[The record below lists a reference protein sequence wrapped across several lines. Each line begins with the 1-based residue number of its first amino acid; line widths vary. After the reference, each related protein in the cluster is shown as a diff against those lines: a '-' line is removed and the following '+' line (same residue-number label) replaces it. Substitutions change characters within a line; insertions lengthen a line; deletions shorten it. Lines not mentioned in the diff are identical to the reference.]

1 MKNSIRHFTLIFGLL
16 AAVVPGIFAQT
27 AAPAKP
33 PATPK
38 PHVRAITA
46 FINLDRTQYQ
56 LQIAEAAKFL
66 GYAQTVFESRGYTVD
81 TLRIATQPFP
91 QYTSGLSTED
101 AVRLFKDLDGL
112 VQQYKV
118 RLSIGP
124 AYLAGDDG
132 DAQADL
138 LAAVLQNTKNIFGG
152 LVVTNDAGINWPAVN
167 AAARVMKKLSTSTE
181 RSEGNFRFAAN
192 ANVPPY
198 SPFFPAAYHTG
209 SGHQF
214 SVGLASAG
222 LVATAA
228 ENAPDLA
235 TARRQIIDTLF
246 NVAFDVEDL
255 AQRVDREQGWNYM
268 GQDLSPVPSQ
278 EASIGAAI
286 ETISRQ
292 PIGSSGTL
300 TAVGTITSALKDI
313 GARRIGYSGIM
324 LPVLED
330 PLLAERWN
338 QGRLSLDSLLSYSAV
353 CATGLDTIPLPGD
366 TSVEALAR
374 IIGDVAT
381 LSVKWNKPL
390 SARLLPVVGKHPG
403 DMTEFTDPNLINA
416 MIRALPSKEQVQ

>member
-1 MKNSIRHFTLIFGLL
+1 MKNSIRHFTLILGLL
-16 AAVVPGIFAQT
+16 AAVVPGILAQT

-56 LQIAEAAKFL
+56 LQIAETAKFL

-91 QYTSGLSTED
+91 QYTSGLSTDD
-101 AVRLFKDLDGL
+101 AVRLFKNLDGL
-112 VQQYKV
+112 AQQYKV
-118 RLSIGP
+118 RLNIGP
-124 AYLAGDDG
+124 AFLAGDDG

-138 LAAVLQNTKNIFGG
+138 LAAVLQNTKNIFGS
-152 LVVTNDAGINWPAVN
+152 LVVTNDAGIDWPAVN
-167 AAARVMKKLSTSTE
+167 AAARVMRKLSTSTE
-181 RSEGNFRFAAN
+181 HSEGNFRFAAS

-198 SPFFPAAYHTG
+198 SPFFPAAYHNG

-214 SVGLASAG
+214 AVGLASAG

-235 TARRQIIDTLF
+235 TARRQIIDTFF
-246 NVAFDVEDL
+246 NVAFDVQDL

-268 GQDLSPVPSQ
+268 GQDLSPAPSQ
-278 EASIGAAI
+278 DASIGAAI
-286 ETISRQ
+286 ESISKQ

-300 TAVGTITSALKDI
+300 TAVGIITSALKDI
-313 GARRIGYSGIM
+313 GARRTGYSGIM

-366 TSVEALAR
+366 TSAEDLAR

-390 SARLLPVVGKHPG
+390 SARLLPVAGKHPG